1 MCNILHVNQDR
12 SSKVKSQLK
21 TKTKNIKRKRSI
33 SVLNQSNENKGMNN
47 LYKQRAT
54 KSINKNKSD
63 ISSNLRDNKKWLLNY
78 FR

>member
-63 ISSNLRDNKKWLLNY
+63 ISSNLRDNKK
-78 FR
+78 